1 MATPVR
7 RSWGEPTLCGRKP
20 EYQQSTLNPFLPE
33 KLRCGDVPFF
43 CYVLPSSHE
52 SLARS
57 VSWWVCALREAPAG
71 SLQYILTEAQHQAQ
85 VTKPVPRSQRPR
97 FQKTPSLTRLS
108 EWKHENRTP
117 GYTPTSGDRRTS
129 ERPWRL
135 LSAALIF
142 GNGSWLFPQPFKDQS
157 FEKRNC
163 YLKKFLHYYGV

>member
-97 FQKTPSLTRLS
+97 FRKTPSLTRLS
-108 EWKHENRTP
+108 EWKHENQDTRLHS
-117 GYTPTSGDRRTS
+117 YVRRPPH
-129 ERPWRL
+129 ER
-135 LSAALIF
+135 AALAA
-142 GNGSWLFPQPFKDQS
+142 S
-157 FEKRNC
+157 FRCAHFWKWQ
-163 YLKKFLHYYGV
+163 LAVPTTF